1 MKGLV
6 NASAESD
13 ARFREYVKAGT
24 VLCARSIQ
32 PFERGRPVCG
42 GRGPSEAFFSE
53 SRRCSTLR

>member
-1 MKGLV
+1 MVRARVLI
-6 NASAESD
+6 NASAESE

-42 GRGPSEAFFSE
+42 GRGPY
-53 SRRCSTLR
+53 